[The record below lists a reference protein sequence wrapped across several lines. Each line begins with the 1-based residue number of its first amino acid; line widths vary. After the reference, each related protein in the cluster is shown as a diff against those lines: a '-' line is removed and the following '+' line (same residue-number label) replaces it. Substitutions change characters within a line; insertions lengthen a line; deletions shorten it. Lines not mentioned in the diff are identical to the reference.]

1 MGEGAHVK
9 SNKECISKAAFA
21 KVNLGIDCKG
31 ESAVSSNRSKTCFK
45 SFPPWLIKHRKR
57 LFFKLKFAEMGIYWC
72 MKTNSPNLRIFS
84 KSIWHLKIKISC
96 FCLHLRHK
104 RWRIPCYLAIWG
116 VGEGDI
122 YLHNPQTKGGL
133 TAQESSEHSRPL
145 WPRQLSGIS
154 RNPGILPH
162 LPFPAPRLRTST
174 TS

>member
-1 MGEGAHVK
+1 MQCPV
-9 SNKECISKAAFA
+9 
-21 KVNLGIDCKG
+21 IDPRPA
-31 ESAVSSNRSKTCFK
+31 SRV
-45 SFPPWLIKHRKR
+45 FPPWLIKHRKR
-57 LFFKLKFAEMGIYWC
+57 LFFKLKFAEMGIYWS

-104 RWRIPCYLAIWG
+104 RWIPGYLAIWG
-116 VGEGDI
+116 VGGEGVFI
-122 YLHNPQTKGGL
+122 YIILKPNPQ

-145 WPRQLSGIS
+145 WRRQLSGIP

-162 LPFPAPRLRTST
+162 LPFPAPLPPSPLPTYYSFSPTPSSST